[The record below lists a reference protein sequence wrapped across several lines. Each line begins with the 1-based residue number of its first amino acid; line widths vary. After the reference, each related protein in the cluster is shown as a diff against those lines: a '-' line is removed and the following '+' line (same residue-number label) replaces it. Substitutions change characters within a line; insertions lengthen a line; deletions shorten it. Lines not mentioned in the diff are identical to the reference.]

1 VVVDNPAT
9 DNQPEDS
16 AAPAQPFVKVA
27 PPESRFLFVDVAA
40 LRAKQ
45 LRRGAR
51 SRLAFSGE
59 PSLEVSAEHP
69 RKPERVAMEEVRQG
83 LVIFDIPE
91 VKPEPTGDEQ

>member
-1 VVVDNPAT
+1 VVEDNLAA
-9 DNQPEDS
+9 DNQPED
-16 AAPAQPFVKVA
+16 AAAQAQPFPRVA

-51 SRLAFSGE
+51 PRLAGSGD
-59 PSLEVSAEHP
+59 PGVEVSAEHP

>member
-1 VVVDNPAT
+1 VVDDNLTT
-9 DNQPEDS
+9 DNQPEATDT
-16 AAPAQPFVKVA
+16 PATPIVKVP

-51 SRLAFSGE
+51 PRLVQE
-59 PSLEVSAEHP
+59 DVLPDQPQP

-91 VKPEPTGDEQ
+91 TDAEAESSGEGQ

>member
-1 VVVDNPAT
+1 VVEDNLAT
-9 DNQPEDS
+9 DNQPE
-16 AAPAQPFVKVA
+16 ATETPAQPIVKVA

-51 SRLAFSGE
+51 PRITRPAEGE
-59 PSLEVSAEHP
+59 SMVDQP

-83 LVIFDIPE
+83 LVAFDVPVVE
-91 VKPEPTGDEQ
+91 PEPTGEPQ